1 MTISEYDLDF
11 REYRNPLFAYH
22 GIGVRATEILSCLD
36 LPYQDI
42 NILRKEVMQSKNG
55 IALFIFTD
63 DAEIYIKEIDAC
75 IQ

>member
-1 MTISEYDLDF
+1 MTISEYDLDL
-11 REYRNPLFAYH
+11 RRPLTPPFAHH
-22 GIGVRATEILSCLD
+22 GIGERATEILSCLD